1 MAVELLAGRYKLGP
15 KIGSGAVSVVYRAQ
29 DVHLGREVAIKV
41 LRAELAARDDLRA
54 RFRREAE
61 AAARLTHPNIVAI
74 LDVGEAGGRPYIVM
88 EYLPEPDLK
97 EIIVRYAPLP
107 DDKVAQV
114 GIDSCR
120 ALEYAHR
127 QNIVHRDIKPQNIL
141 FTSDGVA
148 KLTDFGVAAA
158 VGEPGVVDGRV
169 AGTAAY
175 MAPEQ
180 AQGLPASPQSDI
192 YSLGCVL
199 YEAVTGRPPFEGD
212 DPTVVMRRHVHDR
225 PPSLRSLNPSVSPSL
240 EFIITKA
247 MAKDPARRYRSAREM
262 LADLQKVAAGIELD
276 RTGVLPVE
284 QTVPVVEPVEAAP
297 WYVDSR
303 QDTETMPSVRPRTA
317 GAPARSPVGTALGV
331 LVAVL
336 VLVALVWLVREAFLP
351 GTEPKL
357 VQVPSVKGLTE
368 QDARDKLAA
377 SSLTVGTVTY
387 QYSDLYAPGVV
398 IDQRPPMGSTVQA
411 GTSVSLVVN
420 RGETVAQVP
429 NVTGLKLETAVRR
442 LQEAGLTLGE
452 VDQLYDATV
461 PEGHVMK
468 QSVRAGTRIERGGAV
483 DLVVSKGPQP
493 PPPPAP
499 PLKPDSAPAPAPA
512 PAPTPQP
519 SPAPDEGPAPIYP
532 DVSVRDTTPDRPSD
546 KEHRYEVR
554 VTVLGRERQQEVQ
567 VVARDASGRRQD
579 VLREKLDPQTTRT
592 VKVDL
597 VGPGTIE
604 VYHNGRLF
612 WQQTVP
618 GQ

>member
-41 LRAELAARDDLRA
+41 LRAELAAHDHLRA

-61 AAARLTHPNIVAI
+61 AAAKLTHPNIVAV
-74 LDVGEAGGRPYIVM
+74 LDVGEAAGRPYIVM

-97 EIIVRYAPLP
+97 EIILRYAPLP

-114 GIDSCR
+114 GIDCCR

-127 QNIVHRDIKPQNIL
+127 QNIVHRDIKPQNVL

-148 KLTDFGVAAA
+148 KLADFGLAAV
-158 VGEPGVVDGRV
+158 VGEPGIADGRV
-169 AGTAAY
+169 SGTAAY

-199 YEAVTGRPPFEGD
+199 YEAVTARPPFDGD

-240 EFIITKA
+240 EFIVTKA

-262 LADLQKVAAGIELD
+262 LTDLQKVAAGMELD

-297 WYVDSR
+297 WYAESR
-303 QDTETMPSVRPRTA
+303 QDTETMAAVRVRPA
-317 GAPARSPVGTALGV
+317 SAPVRSPVGPALGV
-331 LVAVL
+331 LAALL
-336 VLVALVWLVREAFLP
+336 VLVALVWLVREAFWP

-368 QDARDKLAA
+368 QEARDKLAA
-377 SSLTVGTVTY
+377 SSLAVGAVTY
-387 QYSDLYAPGVV
+387 QYNDLYGPGVV
-398 IDQRPPMGSTVQA
+398 IDQRPSMGSTVPA

-420 RGETVAQVP
+420 RGETVAEVP
-429 NVTGLKLETAVRR
+429 DVTGLKLEAAVRR
-442 LQEAGLTLGE
+442 LQETGLTLGE
-452 VDQLYDATV
+452 IEQRHDAKV
-461 PEGHVMK
+461 PEGHVLK
-468 QSVRAGTRIERGGAV
+468 QSVRAGTKIERGGAV

-493 PPPPAP
+493 TPSPPPPP
-499 PLKPDSAPAPAPA
+499 TPQPAPAPA
-512 PAPTPQP
+512 PPTPE
-519 SPAPDEGPAPIYP
+519 SSAPDEGPGPIYP
-532 DVSVRDTTPDRPSD
+532 DVTVRDTTPDRPRD

-554 VTVLGRERQQEVQ
+554 VTVLGRDRQQEVH

-579 VLREKLDPQTTRT
+579 VLKERLDPQTTRT

-597 VGPGTIE
+597 LGPGTIE

-618 GQ
+618 AE